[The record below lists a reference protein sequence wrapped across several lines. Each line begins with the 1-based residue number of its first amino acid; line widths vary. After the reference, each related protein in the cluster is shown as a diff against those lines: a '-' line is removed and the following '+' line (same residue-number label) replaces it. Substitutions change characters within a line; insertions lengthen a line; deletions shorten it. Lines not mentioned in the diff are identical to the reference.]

1 MLRPVPRRVEHDV
14 GSVLGHGDARVLAAS
29 RPLVLLLIV
38 FGREKH
44 RIAAQLH
51 RHAVPGFGQA
61 DTRSAFADAR
71 RRIVLGA
78 EEDADFTVPDGGGG
92 IERVALHRV
101 GSNDGIGPGGT
112 NEAAERPFRQ
122 PVFAFFRPGGTAS
135 ATENGATE
143 RQQQDFE

>member
-1 MLRPVPRRVEHDV
+1 M
-14 GSVLGHGDARVLAAS
+14 
-29 RPLVLLLIV
+29 
-38 FGREKH
+38 
-44 RIAAQLH
+44 AQLH

-92 IERVALHRV
+92 IERVALHPSDGIPAHRAEKPDLRV